1 METRRTDIRGAQR
14 NVTANVTNDRC
25 KQQRGVF
32 YILTRPRR
40 VFLLSHAEVSL
51 VWQQTS
57 NNCYATL
64 TDQTRAA
71 VHE

>member
-51 VWQQTS
+51 V
-57 NNCYATL
+57 
-64 TDQTRAA
+64 
-71 VHE
+71 